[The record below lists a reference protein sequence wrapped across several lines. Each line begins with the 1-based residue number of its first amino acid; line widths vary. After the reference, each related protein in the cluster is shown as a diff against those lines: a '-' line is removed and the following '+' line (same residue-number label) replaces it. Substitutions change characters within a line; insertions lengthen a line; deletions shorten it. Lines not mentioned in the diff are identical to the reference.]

1 MLVRDWHETPKLILS
16 AAWKGLSHR
25 FWRGKVNVPAPA
37 SSSFS
42 CAVVVGMYS
51 NFFTAGSDPTGDFWN
66 HYNKNVS
73 VSLCPWNSTAVEF
86 TLVFV
91 AEKAAAANID
101 EVQKSDVSST
111 GQGVIDKDA
120 LGPMM
125 LEVVHPHFGSV
136 FYNVVYPLSHLIFKW
151 M

>member
-1 MLVRDWHETPKLILS
+1 MLWLLLS
-16 AAWKGLSHR
+16 A
-25 FWRGKVNVPAPA
+25 V
-37 SSSFS
+37 SSIRWQWECTLNSFI
-42 CAVVVGMYS
+42 A
-51 NFFTAGSDPTGDFWN
+51 TADPTRDFLN
-66 HYNKNVS
+66 HYNKNVFC
-73 VSLCPWNSTAVEF
+73 VTLSLRECCHL

-125 LEVVHPHFGSV
+125 LEVHILILFLY
-136 FYNVVYPLSHLIFKW
+136 FIMLIFLLLHITYR
-151 M
+151 